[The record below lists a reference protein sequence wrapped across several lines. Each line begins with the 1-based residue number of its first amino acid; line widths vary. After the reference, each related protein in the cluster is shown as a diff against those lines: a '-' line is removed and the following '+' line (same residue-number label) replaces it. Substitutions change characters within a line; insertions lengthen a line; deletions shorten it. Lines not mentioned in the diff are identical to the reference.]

1 MPKTSLPDDM
11 GNGNAIVPDLDEQSI
26 GKVLSN
32 EPAANEGGAPSDGG
46 MAERK
51 RDEPEE
57 DPWNDEP
64 GFGQG
69 A

>member
-11 GNGNAIVPDLDEQSI
+11 GNGNAIVPDLDEKSI
-26 GKVLSN
+26 GSIISN
-32 EPAANEGGAPSDGG
+32 EPAANDGGAATHGG

-51 RDEPEE
+51 REERGNTPPEE
-57 DPWNDEP
+57 EP